1 VKIIKDIKSIHL
13 PFKNAVMTI
22 GNFDGVHIGH
32 QALFHEVIK
41 KAKAIDGTAI
51 AMTFDPHPLR
61 LLKDNNHPAII
72 TPYTK
77 KAELIA
83 RAGLNVLIC
92 VPFTMSF
99 AAISPQAFIED
110 ILVKKIGLK
119 AVVVG
124 RDYTFGKNR
133 GGNLDML
140 KAYGKQIGFE
150 VMVAEWVRPIR
161 SQYARTSS
169 TAIRELVMEGKIEEA
184 RNMLGRN
191 YQISATPRLKHNS
204 GIQSSDFFTF
214 KIPLKKK
221 LCPKTGTY
229 TVTVEYRKQIFK
241 GVAHAG
247 YNSGSCE
254 HIITIEAQ
262 GLNLLGN
269 NSQKICVNF
278 IKRLMDGETCV
289 QTETLTGQIGK
300 DIEIAGQLIAA

>member
-1 VKIIKDIKSIHL
+1 MKILEDIKSIHL

-83 RAGLNVLIC
+83 RADLDILIC

-191 YQISATPRLKHNS
+191 YQISGTPILKHNI
-204 GIQSSDFFTF
+204 GIQSSGFSTF
-214 KIPLKKK
+214 KVPLKNE
-221 LCPKTGTY
+221 LCPKTGIY
-229 TVTVEYRKQIFK
+229 AVTVEYRKQIYK
-241 GVAHAG
+241 GIAHVG
-247 YNSGSCE
+247 GNSDSDE
-254 HIITIEAQ
+254 QIITIVAQ
-262 GLNLLGN
+262 GLNLLEN
-269 NSQKICVNF
+269 NNQKIRVNF
-278 IKRLMDGETCV
+278 VTSIMDKNKCVHIET
-289 QTETLTGQIGK
+289 QTGQIGK
-300 DIEIAGQLIAA
+300 DIETTGQLIAA